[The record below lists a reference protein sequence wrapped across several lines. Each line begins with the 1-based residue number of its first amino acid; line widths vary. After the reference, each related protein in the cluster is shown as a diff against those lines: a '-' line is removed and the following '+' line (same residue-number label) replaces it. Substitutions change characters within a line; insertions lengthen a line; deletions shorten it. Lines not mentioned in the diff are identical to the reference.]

1 MRLGGV
7 ATRSPHYVASTTA
20 RRAVGRRFGVVV
32 GLLACSGRLLLD
44 QKTARLGFNAA
55 AGSPLVLVGSGRHA
69 HNDALAVGAEA
80 LDALAR
86 DVPIGVLQLYE
97 KALAVKRNLL
107 VTEPGS
113 ISTAASEAP
122 GATDEDLLRYFK
134 PKSDSDYIA
143 HLEGR
148 QLRKTRRYERLVASY
163 GKWVASM
170 GFQPSTLEYPKDLTL
185 RKTGCEWLVEAK
197 VVRQGNATQAVREA
211 IGQLLSY
218 SHFLY
223 DDEKP
228 YLLGL
233 FTEFVGEGC
242 AEFLAT
248 LGISAVWFDRGR
260 WVGSSEA
267 VA

>member
-1 MRLGGV
+1 MLSERFEGVLGLASRFATQGNEAMLERQQELKLAQSEVSTWLAEAGPFAVELRMKSGGRQSQFAPVPWVVPKDVEGTRRRLRTATPHVGRGSVGRWRLQMRLGGV

-69 HNDALAVGAEA
+69 HNDALAVGAAA

-97 KALAVKRNLL
+97 RALAVKRNLL

-134 PKSDSDYIA
+134 PKSDSVTSLI
-143 HLEGR
+143 L
-148 QLRKTRRYERLVASY
+148 KVASFERRD
-163 GKWVASM
+163 GM
-170 GFQPSTLEYPKDLTL
+170 
-185 RKTGCEWLVEAK
+185 
-197 VVRQGNATQAVREA
+197 N
-211 IGQLLSY
+211 
-218 SHFLY
+218 
-223 DDEKP
+223 
-228 YLLGL
+228 
-233 FTEFVGEGC
+233 
-242 AEFLAT
+242 
-248 LGISAVWFDRGR
+248 
-260 WVGSSEA
+260 GS
-267 VA
+267 